1 MSRRWILYLLSAVPV
16 AGSLIVVNT
25 ERPYVLGLPMVVFWA
40 ALWVV
45 LTTVVMAVVY
55 WLDPANREPDEL
67 DEPGAPF
74 GDAAPG
80 TTDRTA
86 AEGAA
91 R

>member
-45 LTTVVMAVVY
+45 LTTVVMTVVY
-55 WLDPANREPDEL
+55 FLDPANREPDEPS
-67 DEPGAPF
+67 DERGEFA
-74 GDAAPG
+74 GEAAS
-80 TTDRTA
+80 
-86 AEGAA
+86 EGVA

>member
-1 MSRRWILYLLSAVPV
+1 VSRRWTLILLSAVPV
-16 AGSLIVVNT
+16 VGSLIVVNS

-40 ALWVV
+40 VLWVP

-55 WLDPANREPDEL
+55 CLDPANREPDE
-67 DEPGAPF
+67 PGELA
-74 GDAAPG
+74 GDAAPS
-80 TTDRTA
+80 TTGHT

>member
-1 MSRRWILYLLSAVPV
+1 MSRRWILYSLSAVPV

-55 WLDPANREPDEL
+55 FLDPANREPDEPVG
-67 DEPGAPF
+67 ERGEF
-74 GDAAPG
+74 SGG
-80 TTDRTA
+80 TT

>member
-1 MSRRWILYLLSAVPV
+1 MSRRWILCLLSAVPV

-25 ERPYVLGLPMVVFWA
+25 EQPYVLGLPMVVFWA

-45 LTTVVMAVVY
+45 LTTVFMAAVY

-67 DEPGAPF
+67 PDEHAEFQDSATPGA
-74 GDAAPG
+74 
-80 TTDRTA
+80 T

>member
-55 WLDPANREPDEL
+55 WLDPANRQPDAP
-67 DEPGAPF
+67 DEPGGPV

-86 AEGAA
+86 EGAA

>member
-45 LTTVVMAVVY
+45 LTTVVMTVVY
-55 WLDPANREPDEL
+55 FLDPANREPDEP
-67 DEPGAPF
+67 DEPSDERGEFA
-74 GDAAPG
+74 GEAAS
-80 TTDRTA
+80 
-86 AEGAA
+86 EGVA

>member
-1 MSRRWILYLLSAVPV
+1 MSRRWILFLLSAVPV

-55 WLDPANREPDEL
+55 ALDPANREPDEQQ
-67 DEPGAPF
+67 
-74 GDAAPG
+74 
-80 TTDRTA
+80 A
-86 AEGAA
+86 AESGEFTGDVASEGVA

>member
-45 LTTVVMAVVY
+45 LTTVVMTVVY
-55 WLDPANREPDEL
+55 FLDPANREPDEPGEPS
-67 DEPGAPF
+67 DERGEFA
-74 GDAAPG
+74 DEAAS
-80 TTDRTA
+80 
-86 AEGAA
+86 EGVA